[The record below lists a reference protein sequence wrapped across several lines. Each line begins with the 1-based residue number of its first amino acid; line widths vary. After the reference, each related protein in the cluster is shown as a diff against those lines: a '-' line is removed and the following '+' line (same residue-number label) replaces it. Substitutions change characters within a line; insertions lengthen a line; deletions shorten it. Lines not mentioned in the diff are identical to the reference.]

1 MVMRHLTYVLGFVVI
16 LALIAPVS
24 QAAPAEVG
32 ARIIGG
38 SDAPAGSWPSFAR
51 LSIIKSGSTSLC
63 GGTLITPTIVLTAA
77 HCAKDAQ
84 AAGSLVFLGGGST
97 VGSPSSIAWSSS
109 AIHPSYNASNLQYDV
124 ALITL
129 ASAAAATPMPLIAPA
144 QDALL
149 AVPATLAVAG
159 YGLTSNAGSSS
170 TTLKELTIP
179 FVADATCA
187 AAYTAA
193 GYAYSTATMIC
204 AGSDGPPALDSCSG
218 DSGGPLTLSIAETR
232 TLVGDVSWGPSSGCA
247 SAGLPGVYGR
257 ISAFRDWIAVM
268 LAQPTIATVTNAG
281 SAVTVTWSHASATPA
296 QVPLT
301 FVVAEASTS
310 ATTAAD
316 ATSATLNVTSGGP
329 KTISVSAVSGTYTK
343 AVTWAGTPTPTR
355 APVVSAR
362 LLEDPVVGAVLTVD
376 ATSDD
381 PWADALTYQWT
392 RAGVAIAGAG
402 ATSATFTPT
411 TADAGATLG
420 VVVSARNGV
429 GVGTATATFTE
440 MTVLKPTLTTRTLV
454 VRGTPKVGRFLRVA
468 RPAVLAYPMPQA
480 SHQWLRNGRALKD
493 KTRAFYRVTAADRGQ
508 RIACRITL
516 TNSAGSTRIRS
527 AIVTIR

>member
-1 MVMRHLTYVLGFVVI
+1 MIRRFTCLLGFVCA
-16 LALIAPVS
+16 LALIAPAAH
-24 QAAPAEVG
+24 AAPAEVG
-32 ARIIGG
+32 ARIVGG
-38 SDAPAGSWPSFAR
+38 TDAAAGSWPSFAR
-51 LSIIKSGSTSLC
+51 LSIYKPTTALTYLC

-77 HCAKDAQ
+77 HCAADAQ
-84 AAGSLVFLGGGST
+84 AARSVVFIGGGST
-97 VGSPSSIAWSSS
+97 DGSPPSIAWSSS
-109 AIHPSYNASNLQYDV
+109 TVHPNYNDENLQYDV
-124 ALITL
+124 ALVTL
-129 ASAAAATPMPLIAPA
+129 ATASTATPMPLIAPA

-159 YGLTSNAGSSS
+159 YGYTSNAGSPS
-170 TTLKELTIP
+170 TTLKELSIP

-187 AAYTAA
+187 AAYTTA

-204 AGSDGPPALDSCSG
+204 AGSDGPPALDSCNG
-218 DSGGPLTLSIAETR
+218 DSGGPLTLSIAGTR

-257 ISAFRDWIAVM
+257 ISAFRPWIAVM
-268 LAQPTIATVTNAG
+268 LAQPTNATVTNAG

-296 QVPLT
+296 QAPLT

-316 ATSATLNVTSGGP
+316 ATSATLTVTSGGP
-329 KTISVSAVSGTYTK
+329 KTISISAVSGTYTK

-355 APVVSAR
+355 APAVSAR
-362 LLEDPVVGAVLTVD
+362 LLEDPVVGAALTVD

-381 PWADALTYQWT
+381 PWAEALTFQWT
-392 RAGVAIAGAG
+392 RAGVAIAGA
-402 ATSATFTPT
+402 TSATFTPT
-411 TADAGATLG
+411 AADAGVSLG

-429 GVGTATATFTE
+429 GVGTATATSTE
-440 MTVLKPTLTTRTLV
+440 LAVLKPTLATRTLI
-454 VRGTPKVGRFLRVA
+454 VRGSPKVGRFLYLA
-468 RPAVLAYPMPQA
+468 RPAVRGYPTPQA
-480 SHQWLRNGRALKD
+480 SHQWFRNGRALKD

-527 AIVTIR
+527 AAVTID